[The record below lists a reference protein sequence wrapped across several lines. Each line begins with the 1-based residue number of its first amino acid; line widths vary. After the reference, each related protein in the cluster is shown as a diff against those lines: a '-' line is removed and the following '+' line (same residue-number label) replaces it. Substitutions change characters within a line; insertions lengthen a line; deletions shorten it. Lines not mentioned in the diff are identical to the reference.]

1 MYLMPVF
8 YKNKNNF
15 ENKYINIFVIPI
27 KQTRNIIKLN
37 LQVKRYLKE
46 DSQFMMILFSS
57 LVFFF
62 KNYYYN
68 FNLTNKSSKTL
79 NNKSI
84 P

>member
-57 LVFFF
+57 LVFFL
-62 KNYYYN
+62 KIIIII
-68 FNLTNKSSKTL
+68 L
-79 NNKSI
+79 I
-84 P
+84 

>member
-1 MYLMPVF
+1 MPVF